1 MFKQYH
7 RYKIFLMLADVLLS
21 VFILASVVE
30 LRTSL
35 PGRAMDP
42 QTVLP
47 SMMIYVM
54 QALLLNMVFVL
65 TDMYTPERISRVTHH
80 LGRFTSAYLLGVS
93 VFAGLLFFTFRETSR
108 LLVIYFSLT
117 NYVALLSVRYA
128 LSAFLAWKRSGIAGV
143 PVIVVGTLDNAVR
156 VAENIIKDHSGVLRL
171 VGFSDTVIPSQRS
184 LPAPFLGHVN
194 NLERI
199 VREYNIEM
207 VIIART
213 DVRSS
218 EVEPLTLQPIIFQL
232 ERLPVR
238 VYLAPDLFSLALV
251 ESEVER
257 FGDLVLIGLRESV
270 IRGAKRVR
278 KRILDLV
285 LCVLVL
291 FFAWPIFIIV
301 WILIRIDTPGPGIIS
316 VRRVGENG
324 KIFKMYKFRSMI
336 MGADQLQDKVIT
348 IDAFGEKVYKLK
360 DDPRTT
366 RVGRWIRRTSLDELP
381 QIFNVLKG
389 DMSCVGPRPEQPFI
403 TQLYD
408 HWQWQRVSV
417 PPGVTGWWQV
427 SGRADLPMHR
437 NTEYDVYY
445 VKNYSILLDLKILF
459 KTVIAIIKAKG
470 AF

>member
-1 MFKQYH
+1 MFKQYR

-65 TDMYTPERISRVTHH
+65 TEVYAPERISRVTHH

-128 LSAFLAWKRSGIAGV
+128 LSAFLTWKRSGIAGV
-143 PVIVVGTLDNAVR
+143 PVIVVGTLDNAIR

-199 VREYNIEM
+199 VREFNIEM

-285 LCVLVL
+285 LCVLVSVFYMAYL
-291 FFAWPIFIIV
+291 HHRLDTYKDGHSWPGHHLRAQSRRKWKNFQNVQIPQHDYGSGPSSGQGDNDR
-301 WILIRIDTPGPGIIS
+301 RIWGKGLQAKRRSQNDTG
-316 VRRVGENG
+316 G
-324 KIFKMYKFRSMI
+324 KM
-336 MGADQLQDKVIT
+336 DQANFL
-348 IDAFGEKVYKLK
+348 
-360 DDPRTT
+360 
-366 RVGRWIRRTSLDELP
+366 GR
-381 QIFNVLKG
+381 
-389 DMSCVGPRPEQPFI
+389 
-403 TQLYD
+403 
-408 HWQWQRVSV
+408 
-417 PPGVTGWWQV
+417 
-427 SGRADLPMHR
+427 
-437 NTEYDVYY
+437 
-445 VKNYSILLDLKILF
+445 
-459 KTVIAIIKAKG
+459 IATDFQCA
-470 AF
+470 